1 MKGIWVI
8 VFFALALLS
17 GSCTIEKRH
26 YRNGFYINWNNDH
39 PHSASIVER
48 DSVPVISHLAVTVET
63 DSTQSENSEVIS
75 ETFNVEPTERSN
87 THCATDHENL
97 KDPESSSAE
106 VGKNDEP
113 QPETHDKLNPLV
125 SPLVAL
131 GVLLGIAGVLC
142 MYLVSNPALLILVP
156 IVGLLCLT
164 AAYLLRKRFTLK
176 IAAGDRNKRYRIS
189 AHFHRAKIVLFIF
202 FAAEAL
208 FSLGWFL
215 GVVGS
220 SIGFIGFLM
229 LTSGIVIMTAV
240 SVVLLA
246 LLLIYLFQWRKD
258 PTGYRKPRD
267 RHPPKDH

>member
-1 MKGIWVI
+1 
-8 VFFALALLS
+8 
-17 GSCTIEKRH
+17 
-26 YRNGFYINWNNDH
+26 
-39 PHSASIVER
+39 
-48 DSVPVISHLAVTVET
+48 
-63 DSTQSENSEVIS
+63 
-75 ETFNVEPTERSN
+75 
-87 THCATDHENL
+87 
-97 KDPESSSAE
+97 
-106 VGKNDEP
+106 
-113 QPETHDKLNPLV
+113 
-125 SPLVAL
+125 
-131 GVLLGIAGVLC
+131 
-142 MYLVSNPALLILVP
+142 
-156 IVGLLCLT
+156 
-164 AAYLLRKRFTLK
+164 
-176 IAAGDRNKRYRIS
+176 
-189 AHFHRAKIVLFIF
+189 VLFIF